1 MSRPEFITTEQ
12 VTAWDLNIQNDS
24 MIPDYLKNE
33 PIILEVMRSG
43 LWVAEE
49 LDKLG
54 CDRAMITQLQFTH
67 GQLCFGR
74 DPWEQASLI
83 VNDYAAGNLTIIK
96 DE

>member
-1 MSRPEFITTEQ
+1 MPRPEFITSEQ
-12 VTAWDLNIQNDS
+12 VIAWDLNIQNDK
-24 MIPDYLKNE
+24 MIPEYLKNN

-54 CDRAMITQLQFTH
+54 CDRVMITQLQYTH
-67 GQLCFGR
+67 GRLCFGR
-74 DPWEQASLI
+74 DAWEQASLI
-83 VNDYAAGNLTIIK
+83 VNDYAAGNFTINK